1 MAFGFIKYSGIRN
14 CLFRPILGVI
24 TTATSKLSTD
34 DTSREITPKVASLD
48 FVSNNDTRI
57 STSTSGRTQ
66 RIKVAAQYWSFKFQC
81 PAMEPDDFFNLF
93 QFLVQQDGQV
103 NPFVIIPPVTYRG
116 TAAGTV
122 TVSDDYAAG
131 VTTCRSTGGSG
142 TLKKGDLIRFSNHD
156 KVYMLTVDVN
166 LNQTD
171 STEDVINFYPNLITP
186 LTNTTTIIYDNVPFV
201 VYLDGENTSYSTNI
215 DGTYRCQFGCNEE
228 I

>member
-1 MAFGFIKYSGIRN
+1 MVSFARIGN
-14 CLFRPILGVI
+14 CLFRPITVV
-24 TTATSKLSTD
+24 TNTATSKLSTSD
-34 DTSREITPKVASLD
+34 ATREITPKVASMD

-57 STSTSGRTQ
+57 TTSTSGRTQ

-81 PAMEPDDFFNLF
+81 PAMEDDDFFNLF
-93 QFLVQQDGQV
+93 QLLVQQDGQV
-103 NPFVIIPPVTYRG
+103 NPFVIIPPVPYRG

-142 TLKKGDLIRFSNHD
+142 TLKKGDLIKFSNHD

-171 STEDVINFYPNLITP
+171 STEDVISFYPNLVTP
-186 LTNTTTIIYDNVPFV
+186 LTNTTTITYNNVPFV
-201 VYLDGENTSYSTNI
+201 VYLDGEKTSYSTNI